1 MAITVQNGQTC
12 LEKRG
17 MDERHNEIT
26 RSDYNIENQ
35 YGPTHKDAL
44 SDGDAQGK
52 GTGHGGHTHYLPD
65 CTKPTTRID
74 YSNFDTENGGNCYDI
89 NGRNG
94 VGGRN
99 WSKINSMYTEENP
112 YGANSVDTSANI
124 DDGQYYFGQRI
135 GNATTC

>member
-1 MAITVQNGQTC
+1 MEIRLVLRREACQKGTT
-12 LEKRG
+12 RFSA
-17 MDERHNEIT
+17 MTIT
-26 RSDYNIENQ
+26 RRMNIVQ
-35 YGPTHKDAL
+35 RTRTPTATEHPRARV
-44 SDGDAQGK
+44 Q
-52 GTGHGGHTHYLPD
+52 
-65 CTKPTTRID
+65 TTEVMGIG
-74 YSNFDTENGGNCYDI
+74 SQIAVSHFDTENGGNCYDI

>member
-1 MAITVQNGQTC
+1 MATNGTQTC

-17 MDERHNEIT
+17 MSERNEEVL
-26 RSDYNIENQ
+26 RNDYNKENE
-35 YGPTHKDAL
+35 YSSIHENATSNGTSK
-44 SDGDAQGK
+44 GK
-52 GTGHGGHTHYLPD
+52 GTNHGGHGHWLPD
-65 CTKPTTRID
+65 CSKPTNTID

-99 WSKINSMYTEENP
+99 WAKTNSMYNEENP

-124 DDGQYYFGQRI
+124 NDGQYYFGQRI